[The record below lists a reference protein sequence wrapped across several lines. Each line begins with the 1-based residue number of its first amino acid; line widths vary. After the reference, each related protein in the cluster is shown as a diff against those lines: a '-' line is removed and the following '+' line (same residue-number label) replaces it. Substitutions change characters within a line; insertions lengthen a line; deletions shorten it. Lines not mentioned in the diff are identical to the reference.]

1 MADSSEVQS
10 VQRAA
15 RILVALVDTNDDPA
29 NTKDGQSVKSLAA
42 ETQLPVSTTHR
53 LLRTLVD
60 CHLVEQDSRTE
71 KYRLGPLTG
80 VLGQTYRRHSNLE
93 RVEELLTRLANDT
106 GESVSLAALQD
117 RTAIVISHV
126 QSSHA
131 LRVGYSLGTNLTM
144 HASAMGKALLAFSA
158 TNLEQ
163 SVIQLGQLE
172 SFTNNTITDP
182 SDLLRE
188 LTKTKKT
195 GFATNFA
202 ERFDGANGVAVP
214 IIAKNE
220 DCRFALGIQGPE
232 SRITRKRIS
241 ELVAACV
248 GYAEEISESGLL
260 YGTV

>member
-15 RILVALVDTNDDPA
+15 RILVALVDTNDDPTS
-29 NTKDGQSVKSLAA
+29 TKDGQSVKSLAA

-71 KYRLGPLTG
+71 KYRLGPLTA
-80 VLGQTYRRHSNLE
+80 VLGQTYRHHSDLE
-93 RVEELLTRLANDT
+93 RVEELLTRLANAT

-126 QSSHA
+126 QSSHV
-131 LRVGYSLGTNLTM
+131 LRVGYSLGTSLAM
-144 HASAMGKALLAFSA
+144 HASAMGKVLLAYSSS
-158 TNLEQ
+158 NLEDT
-163 SVIQLGQLE
+163 ITQLGKLE
-172 SFTNNTITDP
+172 SFTNHTITEP
-182 SDLLRE
+182 TDLLQE
-188 LTKTKKT
+188 LVNTKNT

-214 IIAKNE
+214 IIAMN
-220 DCRFALGIQGPE
+220 DNCRFALGIQGPE
-232 SRITRKRIS
+232 SRITRKRVK
-241 ELVAACV
+241 ELAEACKRC
-248 GYAEEISESGLL
+248 AEEISDLGLL
-260 YGTV
+260 YRTV